1 MNKDEISQKKKVH
14 IFSYLKKSKN
24 EINDFYS
31 EWERFQKIRKIRIF
45 RKKSNL
51 ILFPFFWKN
60 WPQNPR
66 GV

>member
-31 EWERFQKIRKIRIF
+31 EWERFQKIRKT
-45 RKKSNL
+45 
-51 ILFPFFWKN
+51 
-60 WPQNPR
+60 
-66 GV
+66 VC